1 MSGTTIILSDSE
13 DSDSDMSPTLSSTDS
28 LSVSLTDSFRDLR
41 METQPTCSPVL
52 YRSSNPFYDSTKSGQ
67 YEFYNVYAGD
77 QPGIYKDWQVSF
89 ILYQHIHLHMSLSRA
104 DASGRVTNVKGNR
117 HKGYKTWAQAL
128 EGWRQN
134 CSSYHHHPPE
144 FVNGTPYSPI
154 TRPETPPPLTPPPS
168 RQNIEYF
175 NATAT
180 KPSTPSGPSLNTP
193 QYPMR
198 HTTTQSDVQYWAIR
212 SHGFV
217 GVVSSTAQAQVIADE
232 AAARGDD
239 ISMRLPTQMPDN
251 LPDAG
256 DVHCAVAGKGE
267 SSLHRGFRCIA
278 NNGDDLLRTDAPH
291 QQNHFWP
298 GVS

>member
-1 MSGTTIILSDSE
+1 MIPPNQGNMNSITS
-13 DSDSDMSPTLSSTDS
+13 TLGIN
-28 LSVSLTDSFRDLR
+28 R
-41 METQPTCSPVL
+41 E
-52 YRSSNPFYDSTKSGQ
+52 STKIG
-67 YEFYNVYAGD
+67 
-77 QPGIYKDWQVSF
+77 K
-89 ILYQHIHLHMSLSRA
+89 A

-117 HKGYKTWAQAL
+117 HKGYKIWAQAL

-134 CSSYHHHPPE
+134 CSSYHDHPPE

-278 NNGDDLLRTDAPH
+278 NNGDDLLRTDAPPDAYISFRH
-291 QQNHFWP
+291 NSLHRPKKLTVDDTIPRRLFAFLCLVQSVVLDAWKTYMREISTDVQ
-298 GVS
+298 